1 MSLSLN
7 RRLLLAASIVLV
19 AFLGITGVVL
29 ERAFRHDAQQAEY
42 DRLQGKV
49 IALIAAL
56 EPNDKGKIYLAN
68 ALAESRFFTEQSGLY
83 GQAVRNDD
91 ADGWYSPS
99 LSGQHLQIGALQRG
113 QQRQTQA
120 QLPSGAPVFV
130 YSLGISWAEDTP
142 SQKVYTFSVAEDR
155 QSFDRQLADFQR
167 LLWGWLTAVALL
179 LLLMQGT
186 ILRWGLAPLRRVAA
200 ELVQIKSG
208 QQQGLQYIYPRE
220 LRGLTNNLNSLL
232 ETQRR
237 QMQRYREALGDLA
250 HSLKTPLA
258 LLRGSIEARDVEIPA
273 GQRRLV
279 QEQLDQMTQV
289 IDYQL
294 QRASAAGRTALVIP
308 VNVAEQIDK
317 VLSALDKVY
326 FEKGIAAENL
336 VERGLRVQI
345 DRQDLME
352 LLGNLLDNAYKYGR
366 YHVAVTADFDVED
379 SVPGQG
385 LIFRLC
391 IEDDGPGIDTA
402 LKDRVLQRGVRGDSG
417 AVSAG
422 EAVTGQGIG
431 LAVVRD
437 IVSAYNGRM
446 TIAAGRWQGAEV
458 CICLPLLEDVS

>member
-7 RRLLLAASIVLV
+7 RRLLLAASVVLI
-19 AFLGITGVVL
+19 AFLGITGLVL
-29 ERAFRHDAQQAEY
+29 ERAFRHNAEQAEY

-56 EPNDKGKIYLAN
+56 EPNDKGNIYLAN

-83 GQAVRNDD
+83 GQAVRNDG

-99 LSGQHLQIGALQRG
+99 LSGRRLQIGTLRRG
-113 QQRQTQA
+113 QQRQVQT
-120 QLPSGAPVFV
+120 QLPSGVPVFV

-142 SQKVYTFSVAEDR
+142 SQQVYTLSVAEER
-155 QSFDRQLADFQR
+155 QAFDRQLADFQR
-167 LLWGWLTAVALL
+167 LLWGWLTAVATLL
-179 LLLMQGT
+179 LLVQGT

-208 QQQGLQYIYPRE
+208 QQPGLQYDYPRE
-220 LRGLTNNLNSLL
+220 LRGLTDNLNSLL

-258 LLRGSIEARDVEIPA
+258 LLRGSIEARDTDVSA
-273 GQRRLV
+273 QRRRQL

-294 QRASAAGRTALVIP
+294 QRASAAGRTALVTP
-308 VNVAEQIDK
+308 VTVAMQVDK

-326 FEKGIAAENL
+326 FDKGIAAENL
-336 VERGLRVQI
+336 VARGLRVQI

-366 YHVAVTADFDVED
+366 YHVAVSADFGNDD
-379 SVPGQG
+379 STPGTG
-385 LIFRLC
+385 LLFRLC
-391 IEDDGPGIDTA
+391 IEDDGPGIAEA
-402 LKDRVLQRGVRGDSG
+402 LKDRVSQRGVRGNSVT
-417 AVSAG
+417 ASAG
-422 EAVTGQGIG
+422 ETVVGQGIG
-431 LAVVRD
+431 LAVVGD
-437 IVSAYNGRM
+437 IVAAYGGRM
-446 TIAAGRWQGAEV
+446 AIGASRWQGAEV
-458 CICLPLLEDVS
+458 CIYLPLLDDAP